1 MKGEQISM
9 AKYGLFDGANAQ
21 PSQTFEGD
29 TLQQNGEYVAI
40 WTREPNSTVL
50 DEQVAAIR
58 LEKGQSVR
66 KIE

>member
-1 MKGEQISM
+1 M

-29 TLQQNGEYVAI
+29 VLKQDAEYVAI
-40 WTREPNSTVL
+40 WTRKPNSTVL
-50 DEQVAAIR
+50 KEQIAAIR

-66 KIE
+66 KIEE